1 MSFEEASAYLDALG
15 IDAMKKMAPSLHRIE
30 AICEVLNHP
39 EQAVPVIH
47 VTGTNG
53 KTSTARIASAVLTA
67 TGLTVGTYTSPH
79 LETVCERMSHN
90 DEPIPEDVFGE
101 VFEHLLP
108 YVKTVEERLGERL
121 TYFEVLTAMYFLW
134 AAEAPVDAS
143 VIEVGLGGLWDA
155 TNVVA
160 SQVAVITHIARDH
173 MELLGDEPATIARE
187 KVGIIKDDSAVVT
200 AERDPAILALIRE
213 AADGRH
219 AGVSAIDRGFEVVEN
234 KMALGGRYLSVRTSA
249 ATYDGLFLPL
259 HGAHQGTN
267 AAVAMEAVVQFL
279 PARELYQEVV
289 QEGFDNTV
297 VPGRLETVKPA
308 QGSDVPVVL
317 DVAHNPD
324 GMSALVSSLIEAFP
338 FEKLIFVVGILSG
351 KDYEGML
358 REMARVPSTLI
369 VTQPRSGRALPVAEL
384 KSAAADIGLTAIA
397 SAGVSGAVQAGLDAA
412 TPADLVCITG
422 SHYVVG
428 EARTYLLG
436 SDD

>member
-1 MSFEEASAYLDALG
+1 MSFQEANDYLDALG

-30 AICEVLNHP
+30 ALCEVLNHP

-53 KTSTARIASAVLTA
+53 KTSTARLASAILTA

-79 LETVCERMSHN
+79 LETITERLCHN
-90 DEPIPEDVFGE
+90 GAPIPEEVFGE

-108 YVKTVEERLGERL
+108 YVTTVEDRLGEKL
-121 TYFEVLTAMYFLW
+121 TYFEILTAMYFLW

-155 TNVVA
+155 TNVVT
-160 SQVAVITHIARDH
+160 SQVAVVTNIARDH
-173 MELLGDEPATIARE
+173 TDLLGDDTPAIARE
-187 KVGIIKDDSAVVT
+187 KVGIIKGDSAVVT

-213 AADGRH
+213 AAEAKH
-219 AGVSAIDRGFEVVEN
+219 AGVAAIDRGFEVTEN

-249 ATYDGLFLPL
+249 ARYDGLFLPL
-259 HGAHQGTN
+259 HGAHQGLN
-267 AAVAMEAVVQFL
+267 AAVAMEAVTAFL

-289 QEGFDNTV
+289 QEGFTTTE

-308 QGSDVPVVL
+308 QGSDVPIVL

-324 GMSALVSSLIEAFP
+324 GMSALVSALIETFP
-338 FEKLIFVVGILSG
+338 FEKVIFVVGILSG
-351 KDYEGML
+351 KDHEGML

-369 VTQPRSGRALPVAEL
+369 LTQPRTDRALTVAEL
-384 KSAAADIGLTAIA
+384 KTTAADIGLDANA
-397 SAGVSGAVQAGLDAA
+397 VAGVSGAVQAGLDAA
-412 TPADLVCITG
+412 TPDDLVCITG

-428 EARTYLLG
+428 EARTYVLG